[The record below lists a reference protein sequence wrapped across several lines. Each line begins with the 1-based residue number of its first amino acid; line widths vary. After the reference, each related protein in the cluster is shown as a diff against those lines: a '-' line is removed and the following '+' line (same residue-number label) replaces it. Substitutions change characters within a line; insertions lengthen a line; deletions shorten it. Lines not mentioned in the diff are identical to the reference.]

1 MGVTMRKN
9 KGTLNARS
17 IVLTAILSALSII
30 LGYFSIPVGVMKIL
44 PFQHM
49 INGIAGIV
57 VGPVYAAIAATITGI
72 ARNILGTGT
81 IFAFPGGIPGA
92 IVVGLAYKIIKR
104 DEAALLEPI
113 GTFIGALISPIIA
126 GIALGKTMDAIAFI
140 IPFMASSIPGSIT
153 GYIIIKLLKKR
164 GILKNNTKPL

>member
-1 MGVTMRKN
+1 VKRDKA
-9 KGTLNARS
+9 TLNLKN
-17 IVLTAILSALSII
+17 IVLTAILSAVSII

-49 INGIAGIV
+49 MNVITGII
-57 VGPVYAAIAATITGI
+57 VGPIYAAIAATITGI
-72 ARNILGTGT
+72 TRNILGTGT

-92 IVVGLAYKIIKR
+92 IVVGLAYKVIKH

-126 GIALGKTMDAIAFI
+126 GIALGKTMDAMIFI
-140 IPFMASSIPGSIT
+140 IPFMASSIPGSTI
-153 GYIIIKLLKKR
+153 GYVIIKLLRKR
-164 GILKNNTKPL
+164 GILKTST